1 MSRQSQGLKRV
12 LFWAA
17 TATAVTLGGEAEAT
31 LIGQDVTVEFLEGA
45 DSFSDVV
52 TVGAGSE
59 ISFGDG
65 TDIGDEILLD
75 FESIDI
81 GASSISYDIQGGGPP
96 HSTPGFSTT
105 GFGAD
110 ARFVFSNLIFSTPSR
125 ITAVDVVLSSVIG
138 VLLGAEVTFTDDS
151 VTLFV
156 GTLGIAEGNGLDIG
170 NITLDLTFT
179 PIDGTVPEPSL
190 SVLFGFGLAAAAVRR
205 HGRRQS

>member
-1 MSRQSQGLKRV
+1 MSRASQKPSRI
-12 LFWAA
+12 LFGAIAA
-17 TATAVTLGGEAEAT
+17 AMLLGGRAEAT
-31 LIGQDVTVEFLEGA
+31 LIGQNVNVDFLEGA

-65 TDIGDEILLD
+65 TSIGDEILLD

-96 HSTPGFSTT
+96 HGTPGFSTT

-110 ARFVFSNLIFSTPSR
+110 ARFVVSDLTFPIPSP
-125 ITAVDVVLSSVIG
+125 ITAVNIVLTNVIG
-138 VLLGAEVTFTDDS
+138 VLLGSEVTFTDDS

-156 GTLGIAEGNGLDIG
+156 GTLGIAEGTGPDIG
-170 NITLDLTFT
+170 NILLDLTFT
-179 PIDGTVPEPSL
+179 PVNG
-190 SVLFGFGLAAAAVRR
+190 G
-205 HGRRQS
+205 